1 MLLRLTEDV
10 VVFQTVDATRRRDLY
25 QSITA
30 NMETIF
36 DFLAQLLEQQVQ
48 VASNYRLARCVLQ
61 GQSLIYCILFKSFYF
76 TAYFLFLQSFRR
88 LLTL

>member
-10 VVFQTVDATRRRDLY
+10 VVFQSVDATRRRDLY

-36 DFLAQLLEQQVQ
+36 DFLAQLLEQQVR
-48 VASNYRLARCVLQ
+48 VAANSRLAKCVLQ
-61 GQSLIYCILFKSFYF
+61 G
-76 TAYFLFLQSFRR
+76 
-88 LLTL
+88 LLLN